1 MQKRRIVIAAVVTAV
16 LLVGAVG
23 AFAVDRSQRDT
34 IADGVT
40 VAGVD
45 VGGLKRPAARAKL
58 EATVSDALRRP
69 VVVTFERQRF
79 PLSPR
84 KAGVE
89 VDVDA
94 MVDEALARSRDGSI
108 LARVG
113 RTVTG
118 GEVDAVVEPQVAF
131 DRAAVDRF
139 VARVAARLDRPAK
152 DAAVAFSGSSLGEV
166 AGRDGIT
173 LQRRRLRRAVGRE
186 LATAGG
192 DRTVPAFVERVA
204 PKVTTAQLAKKYPTV
219 ITVDRASFQLHLWK
233 DLRLAKTYT
242 VAIGA
247 IGLDTPAGLYA
258 IQNKVVDPTW
268 SVPNSAWAGSLAG
281 QSIPPGP
288 SNPLKA
294 RWMGIFDGAGIHGT
308 DAVYSL
314 GTAASHGCVRMAVPD
329 VIDLY
334 DQTPVGAPI
343 YIA

>member
-1 MQKRRIVIAAVVTAV
+1 MQKRQIVIVAVVTAV

-45 VGGLKRPAARAKL
+45 VGGLKPAAARAKL
-58 EATVSDALRRP
+58 EATVGDALRRP
-69 VVVTFERQRF
+69 VVVTYERQRF

-89 VDVDA
+89 VDLDG

-108 LARVG
+108 FARVG

-118 GEVDAVVEPQVAF
+118 GEVDAAVEPQVAF

-139 VARVAARLDRPAK
+139 VARVAASVDQAPK

-166 AGRDGIT
+166 EGQDGIT

-192 DRTVPAFVERVA
+192 DRTVPAFVKRVE
-204 PKVTTAQLAKKYPTV
+204 PKVTTAQLAKEYPTV
-219 ITVDRASFQLHLWK
+219 ITVDRASFKLHLWK

-268 SVPNSAWAGSLAG
+268 SVPNSAWAGDLAG